1 LPSCDALLALAHC
14 EEGVEDRT
22 GWSVNGSVLDRQS
35 LEGVDVAKAT
45 ALLARLGWDEEITTD
60 IVIAYA
66 RAGSDDSALGLLNAC
81 PRRPRN
87 GARIAA
93 HALLTGCDRTLAGL
107 IGPTKGT
114 SGEGFA
120 RAAALEAATV
130 LKCAGQPKAALCLE
144 RLGGECEDDRSVQEG
159 DEAGRRFAEKLW
171 AAAGLPEPR
180 GMIARRAVLSDA
192 RW

>member
-1 LPSCDALLALAHC
+1 
-14 EEGVEDRT
+14 
-22 GWSVNGSVLDRQS
+22 VLDGQS
-35 LEGVDVAKAT
+35 LDGVDLAKAT
-45 ALLARLGWDEEITTD
+45 ALLPRLGWHEEITTD

-66 RAGSDDSALGLLNAC
+66 RAGSDDSAVGLLNAC
-81 PRRPRN
+81 PRRPRS

-93 HALLTGCDRTLAGL
+93 HALLTGCDRTLAWL
-107 IGPTKGT
+107 IGPTIGT
-114 SGEGFA
+114 SGEWFA
-120 RAAALEAATV
+120 KATALEAATV
-130 LKCAGQPKAALCLE
+130 LKCTGQPKAALCLA

-180 GMIARRAVLSDA
+180 GMVGRRAVVSDA